1 MSLKMDKTWAIRFV
15 SKLLLLKLVWI
26 LSYMN
31 NSVMSQTS
39 IFTIRV
45 NRLIPQS
52 ITMKTGLPFN
62 RNDMLENVFLYTIG
76 KCVQRKI
83 KCKTW
88 TGIGINEYSLE
99 YAWNEENLWIRALE
113 ALNMHEMRRIYES
126 MNVHEMDRYRWICR
140 KVNEYAF
147 TCSFEVVIFG
157 PLGHEAMLCERS
169 RNLMLAWNHCFS
181 CHLMI

>member
-1 MSLKMDKTWAIRFV
+1 
-15 SKLLLLKLVWI
+15 
-26 LSYMN
+26 MN

-99 YAWNEENLWIRALE
+99 YA
-113 ALNMHEMRRIYES
+113 
-126 MNVHEMDRYRWICR
+126 
-140 KVNEYAF
+140 
-147 TCSFEVVIFG
+147 
-157 PLGHEAMLCERS
+157 
-169 RNLMLAWNHCFS
+169 
-181 CHLMI
+181 